1 MEKRKNKLA
10 LKFYPVTSSSWPD
23 IEELFGERGACG
35 GCWCMYW
42 RLPRKEWTA
51 GKGQKNKRAFEQIVC
66 SGDRPGIIAYSGR
79 EPIGWCA
86 VAPRDEY
93 PSLVRSRV
101 SKPLDDTPVW
111 SITCLFVKKPYR
123 RQGVSIQ
130 LIKEAVKFARRH
142 GALMVE
148 GYPIEPTMQKTPDPF
163 VFLGVPSAFIAA
175 GFKEVVRR
183 SKSRPIMRIETKRRN
198 SPPANESK
206 SKI

>member
-23 IEELFGERGACG
+23 VEELFGERGACG

-42 RLPRKEWTA
+42 RLPRKEWNA

-66 SGDRPGIIAYSGR
+66 SGNRPGIIAYSGR

-86 VAPRDEY
+86 VAPREEY

-101 SKPLDDTPVW
+101 SKPLDDTPAW

-163 VFLGVPSAFIAA
+163 VFLGVPSAFLAA
-175 GFKEVVRR
+175 GFKEVLRR

-198 SPPANESK
+198 LPPAG
-206 SKI
+206 

>member
-23 IEELFGERGACG
+23 VEELFGERGACG

-42 RLPRKEWTA
+42 RLPRKDWTA

-66 SGDRPGIIAYSGR
+66 SGARPGIIAYSGR

-86 VAPRDEY
+86 VAPREEY

-163 VFLGVPSAFIAA
+163 VFLGVPSAFLAA
-175 GFKEVVRR
+175 GFKEVLRR

-198 SPPANESK
+198 LPSAG
-206 SKI
+206 